1 MEDCEQADEEVY
13 DSKLK
18 LMIIG
23 ETKVGKTALITR
35 YTKNTF
41 TGTYLTTIGID
52 FQVKYVPF
60 EDKRVR
66 LQIWDTAGQERFRN
80 IAKSYFHSSNGFI
93 VVYDISN
100 KDSFEKL
107 NFWIEQIKLNAPEN
121 TICILVGNKSDLE
134 TERQIKKEQGEKLS
148 EQIGMKFFEVS
159 AKDGTNVEEAFQVLV
174 NEIMN
179 FAKKNGTINK
189 RSSQVLSTKK
199 TLKEKKNCC

>member
-80 IAKSYFHSSNGFI
+80 IAKSYFHSSDGFI
-93 VVYDISN
+93 IVYDIAS

-179 FAKKNGTINK
+179 FAKKNGTENK
-189 RSSQVLSTKK
+189 RTSQVLSSKK

>member
-1 MEDCEQADEEVY
+1 MLFRSAY

-80 IAKSYFHSSNGFI
+80 IAKSYFHSSDGFI
-93 VVYDISN
+93 IVYDIAS

-121 TICILVGNKSDLE
+121 TICILVGNKSDLG

-179 FAKKNGTINK
+179 FAKKNGTVNK
-189 RSSQVLSTKK
+189 RSSQVLSSKK
-199 TLKEKKNCC
+199 TVKEKKNCC